1 MNRFRLHRP
10 SLAMVVALLALFA
23 ALGGGA
29 YAALKLPKNSV
40 GSKQIKANAV
50 NSAKVKN
57 GSLLAQDFHAG
68 QLPAGQQGMKGDKG
82 DKGDTGAIGP
92 SDGYFVKTTAGT
104 ASVDVPQGSYLVWGQ
119 CFKSNS
125 SGIVDL
131 GCSIA
136 ATQNGGG
143 ATSNSLAG
151 NSYAPAGHNATAIAT
166 GTATITNPAGGTMTA
181 VSAVKVGTLH
191 SP

>member
-1 MNRFRLHRP
+1 
-10 SLAMVVALLALFA
+10 
-23 ALGGGA
+23 
-29 YAALKLPKNSV
+29 
-40 GSKQIKANAV
+40 
-50 NSAKVKN
+50 
-57 GSLLAQDFHAG
+57 
-68 QLPAGQQGMKGDKG
+68 
-82 DKGDTGAIGP
+82 
-92 SDGYFVKTTAGT
+92 
-104 ASVDVPQGSYLVWGQ
+104 VWGQ

-166 GTATITNPAGGTMTA
+166 GTATITNPAGGTITASDSGSSTTA

>member
-1 MNRFRLHRP
+1 
-10 SLAMVVALLALFA
+10 MVVALLALFV

-82 DKGDTGAIGP
+82 DTGATGP
-92 SDGYFVKTTAGT
+92 SDGYFVKALAGT

-119 CFKSNS
+119 CFKFSA
-125 SGIVDL
+125 SGVVDL
-131 GCSIA
+131 ACSIA
-136 ATQNGGG
+136 ATQSGGG
-143 ATSNSLAG
+143 ATSSSLGG
-151 NSYAPAGHNATAIAT
+151 NSYAPAGHSATAIAT
-166 GTATITNPAGGTMTA
+166 GTATITNPAGGTITASDSGSSTTA